1 MNFVRDHKAKS
12 LSYFCTDPTAAEV
25 DLDLV
30 HFLVGVSEENGNCN
44 ARICLHTS
52 PASNFHEMIIL
63 ERKGYY
69 FPPHKHAGKGQSC
82 HIIVGEALCFV
93 FDETGQV
100 TRCRVLGN
108 GGNILFR
115 VGDEQY
121 HMILPLTDYAVYH
134 EAKPGPFLP
143 VGDSIF
149 ASWAPKR
156 DDTEAVAA
164 YLDGL
169 RAAAGA

>member
-12 LSYFCTDPTAAEV
+12 LSYFCTDPRAAEV

-30 HFLVGVSEENGNCN
+30 HFLVEQSEENGNCN

-52 PASNFHEMIIL
+52 PAANFHEMIIL

-82 HIIVGEALCFV
+82 HIIAGEAACFV
-93 FDETGQV
+93 FDEAGNVTHSRILGQ
-100 TRCRVLGN
+100 N
-108 GGNILFR
+108 GNILFR

-121 HMILPLTDYAVYH
+121 HMILPLTGYAVYH

-149 ASWAPKR
+149 AEWAPKR
-156 DDTEAVAA
+156 KDTEAVAI

-169 RAAAGA
+169 RAIAVA